1 MLTLCMHGMIHRVGW
16 VFIGIR
22 SEAEGEEGVGLGRVL
37 MMQVG
42 GWVPESCGTSA
53 SVMPHF

>member
-22 SEAEGEEGVGLGRVL
+22 SEAEGEGVGPGRVL